1 MKYFGTDGIRGKVG
15 ELLTAELAYKVG
27 RFLGSYNKAT
37 PTKIIISRD
46 TRISGEMLFISLSKG
61 IKDSGGIAYD
71 EGISSTPSISYL
83 VRKRNYDF
91 GVMITASHN
100 SYLEN
105 GVKIF
110 CSSGEKISS
119 ELEAKI
125 EEYLDLEEVNLEKKE
140 GMVIFDQN
148 AKNEYTSFLFSSI
161 SSSLEGL
168 KVAIDC
174 ANGSTSKIVPAL
186 FSKLGI
192 VATYIG
198 DIPDG
203 KNINLDCGSTHIDNL
218 IKTVKEGEFDLGL
231 SFDGDADRLIAVDSK
246 GSILDGDHLLYLFAL
261 SMKKKGQLKHNKIVI
276 TPFSNL
282 GLVNALKEEE
292 IECLTSEVGEKAVIE
307 KLKENDLSLGGEKVG
322 HIVFSDIL
330 PCGDGI
336 LAALKLCEIY
346 LHEKDIYSKITWLDL
361 YHQRVMNFSF
371 ENNKKL
377 QEITESSSFINFFE
391 KTSASLDSESRV
403 YLRTSGTEPTLR
415 VMVEA
420 SKEETLNNLCENIEK
435 FIQGMN

>member
-27 RFLGSYNKAT
+27 RFLGSYNKTT

-83 VRKRNYDF
+83 VRKRKYDF

-105 GVKIF
+105 GLKIF
-110 CSSGEKISS
+110 SSSGEKIPS

-125 EEYLDLEEVNLEKKE
+125 EEYLDLEEANLEKKE

-161 SSSLEGL
+161 SSSLEGI
-168 KVAIDC
+168 KVAVDS
-174 ANGSTSKIVPAL
+174 ANGSASKIVPAL

-192 VATYIG
+192 EATYIG

-203 KNINLDCGSTHIDNL
+203 KNINLDYGSTHIDNL
-218 IKTVKEGEFDLGL
+218 VNIVKEGEFDLGL
-231 SFDGDADRLIAVDSK
+231 AFDGDGDRLIALDSK
-246 GSILDGDHLLYLFAL
+246 GNILDGDHLLYLFAL
-261 SMKKKGQLKHNKIVI
+261 SLKKKGELKHNKIVV

-282 GLVNALKEEE
+282 GLINALKEEE
-292 IECLTSEVGEKAVIE
+292 IECVTSEVGEKAVIE
-307 KLKENDLSLGGEKVG
+307 KLKENDLSLGGEKAG
-322 HIVFSDIL
+322 HIIFLDSL

-346 LHEKDIYSKITWLDL
+346 LHEKDLFQKLSWLDL
-361 YHQRVMNFSF
+361 YHQKIMNFSF

-377 QEITESSSFINFFE
+377 QEITDSDRFTSFFE
-391 KTSASLDSESRV
+391 KMSASLVSEGRV

-415 VMVEA
+415 VMVET
-420 SKEETLNNLCENIEK
+420 SKEETLKNLCENIEK
-435 FIQGMN
+435 FIQEIN